1 MKINGLIFLGAIL
14 AVLGAFHLLVAVALY
29 VITFLDKSDM
39 AMPTYQIIG
48 LVRFWYLVAGL
59 AALVIGGTMAYYGR
73 QK

>member
-39 AMPTYQIIG
+39 AMPTWPAPG
-48 LVRFWYLVAGL
+48 F
-59 AALVIGGTMAYYGR
+59 
-73 QK
+73 